1 MKEGILRCALYIR
14 VSSDEQAKYGDS
26 LRDQKERGIEYI
38 EQHKNMILQDIYIDD
53 GVSGQKL
60 DRDDFSRLIDA
71 VCNDNVDLILFTK
84 LDRWFRNLR
93 HYLNTQSTL
102 DKHQVAWTA
111 IDQPYFDTSSPHGQA
126 FVAQSMMWAEL
137 EAKNDGIR
145 IRDVFKNK
153 VKNGEAITGKTPR
166 WLKIYNKHYILSE
179 DAPAIYDSVQYFLK
193 TQSLHASVKYL
204 NEKYGINMTIN
215 NFKQSILRNQKI
227 TGKYR
232 DNEKYCPRLISD
244 EDYNKITQII
254 ENNQVICAKQQYDY
268 IFSGLMVCNECG
280 YKMTSCHINVISKR
294 KSGKIYKYRYPA
306 YKCAQ
311 NSVYKRCSNGGE
323 TRELRIEE
331 YLLANIRKVLENYI
345 AEYESHNIASVDN
358 RTRKANIR
366 KKIER
371 LKDLYLNEA
380 ITLDEYKIDRA
391 KFEQQLDELPDVI
404 ESPKDMSGIKKF
416 LNSDFE
422 SVYSQLNNL
431 EKRRF
436 WRGMIKEIRLSKS
449 HERQRRYEI
458 IPL

>member
-1 MKEGILRCALYIR
+1 MKEAIQRCALYIR

-38 EQHKNMILQDIYIDD
+38 EQHTNMILQDIYIDD

-60 DRDDFSRLIDA
+60 DRDDFSRLIES
-71 VCNDNVDLILFTK
+71 VCNDKVDLILFTK

-153 VKNGEAITGKTPR
+153 VKNGEAITGKCPR
-166 WLKIYNKHYILSE
+166 WLKIQNKHYVFSE
-179 DAPAIYDSVQYFLK
+179 EAPAIYDSIQYFLK
-193 TQSLHASVKYL
+193 SHSLHSTIRYL
-204 NEKYGINMTIN
+204 NEKHGIYMTLN
-215 NFKQSILRNQKI
+215 NFKQSILKNQKL
-227 TGKYR
+227 TGRYR
-232 DNEKYCPRLISD
+232 DNENYCPRLISD
-244 EDYNKITQII
+244 EDYNKICKII
-254 ENNQVICAKQQYDY
+254 ENNQIVSAKQQYDY
-268 IFSGLMVCNECG
+268 IFSGLVVCSECG
-280 YKMTSCHINVISKR
+280 YKMTGCHINVISKR
-294 KSGKIYKYRYPA
+294 KSGKVYRYRYPA
-306 YKCAQ
+306 YKCTHY
-311 NSVYKRCSNGGE
+311 SVYKNCSNAGE
-323 TRELRIEE
+323 TREIRIEE
-331 YLLANIRKVLENYI
+331 YLLNNIREVFENYV
-345 AEYESHNIASVDN
+345 AEYESQSVVTVDN

-391 KFEQQLDELPDVI
+391 KFEQQLDGLPDVI
-404 ESPKDMSGIKKF
+404 QPPKDMSGIKNF

-422 SVYSQLNNL
+422 SVYAQLNNQ

-449 HERQRRYEI
+449 HDRQRRYEI